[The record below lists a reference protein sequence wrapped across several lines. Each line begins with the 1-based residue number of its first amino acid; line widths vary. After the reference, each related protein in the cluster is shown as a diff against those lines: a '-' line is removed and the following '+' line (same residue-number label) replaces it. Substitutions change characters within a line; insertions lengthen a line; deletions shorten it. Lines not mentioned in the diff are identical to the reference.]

1 MSTVIGNRP
10 PKVPGRRA
18 LRRPEPNDGPPHIAI
33 RGVGWDVYDF
43 VSSAMREGAA
53 VRVNYDGKDLE
64 IMGTSGFHEQIKVI
78 FGLFIYEVATACEI
92 PNSAMG
98 RRPGSALKSRA
109 ASRPTNAIT
118 STP

>member
-1 MSTVIGNRP
+1 
-10 PKVPGRRA
+10 
-18 LRRPEPNDGPPHIAI
+18 
-33 RGVGWDVYDF
+33 
-43 VSSAMREGAA
+43 MREGAA

-98 RRPGSALKSRA
+98 
-109 ASRPTNAIT
+109 
-118 STP
+118 